1 MKAYLFSGTVWAAA
15 AALAGGMGIA
25 NAWDMPQNSYAC
37 HVTTSTAIPAVVLVQ
52 ANNMTEAVAVA
63 QRSKAVTFDG
73 VSVRPATVVQC
84 VALPDEKFNDAT
96 FQQNYDKMG
105 R

>member
-1 MKAYLFSGTVWAAA
+1 MKAYQFRGILWVSAV
-15 AALAGGMGIA
+15 ALTGWVGLA

-37 HVTTSTAIPAVVLVQ
+37 QATTSTAIPALVLVQ
-52 ANNMTEAVAVA
+52 ANDVTEAVAVA
-63 QRSKAVTFDG
+63 QRSKAITFDG

-84 VALPDEKFNDAT
+84 VLTPDEKFNDSS
-96 FQQNYDKMG
+96 FQQNYDKMD